1 MASNYNLD
9 EMTKIVGAKSLF
21 FLSLKGTYVA
31 MGYKNR
37 DNENPQ
43 FSDHCF
49 TGDYPI
55 NVEEIQN
62 SKNELFD

>member
-1 MASNYNLD
+1 
-9 EMTKIVGAKSLF
+9 MTKIVGAKSLF

-43 FSDHCF
+43 FSDHVLLV
-49 TGDYPI
+49 T
-55 NVEEIQN
+55 IQ
-62 SKNELFD
+62 LM